1 MPLPKL
7 LKSSFT
13 PIIFFIL
20 IGFPSLLNAQ
30 GPSDPIVESIV
41 LSKNCP
47 IPDGPD
53 LVIKSPEI
61 VLKSVDDP
69 YCPKINDIQ
78 LVQVTVHNPGEEV
91 RSVGLD
97 FVDVRWQSIGSVQQQ
112 IFTIPPY
119 ETSRMLHDVV
129 LRLLAAIVWQQE
141 SGIQNLKNQLRN
153 QIRVLID
160 NFTLPPQTTWQLLRN
175 S

>member
-13 PIIFFIL
+13 PIILCIL

-78 LVQVTVHNPGEEV
+78 LIQVTVHNPGEEV
-91 RSVGLD
+91 RSVGLEVLLTLD
-97 FVDVRWQSIGSVQQQ
+97 GNRLDQSQRQ

-119 ETSRMLHDVV
+119 ETS
-129 LRLLAAIVWQQE
+129 
-141 SGIQNLKNQLRN
+141 
-153 QIRVLID
+153 
-160 NFTLPPQTTWQLLRN
+160 
-175 S
+175 

>member
-1 MPLPKL
+1 MSLPKL
-7 LKSSFT
+7 LKSSFILIT
-13 PIIFFIL
+13 FYVL

-30 GPSDPIVESIV
+30 NLSDPIVESIV

-91 RSVGLD
+91 RSVGLEVLLTLD
-97 FVDVRWQSIGSVQQQ
+97 GNRLDQS
-112 IFTIPPY
+112 
-119 ETSRMLHDVV
+119 
-129 LRLLAAIVWQQE
+129 
-141 SGIQNLKNQLRN
+141 
-153 QIRVLID
+153 
-160 NFTLPPQTTWQLLRN
+160 
-175 S
+175 